1 MTSSMKYARIERERR
16 FLVRDLPADLP
27 STDYQRILDRYIPG
41 TRLRLR
47 RIESPAGE
55 TLALKLT
62 QKYPAAGPEAIIT
75 NVYLNEVEYQRLD
88 ILAGSPLH
96 KRRYGYRYRDH
107 HYSIDVFEGH
117 LLGLILCEVEAES
130 DERLLAAPIPP
141 FATREVT
148 NDPFFTGGRLAT
160 LTSTDVQVR
169 LTDLGIIHSELVGK
183 L

>member
-1 MTSSMKYARIERERR
+1 MKYARIERERR

-47 RIESPAGE
+47 RIETPAGE

-62 QKYPAAGPEAIIT
+62 QKYLAVGSETIIT
-75 NVYLNEVEYQRLD
+75 NLYLNEVEYQQLD
-88 ILAGSPLH
+88 VLAGSPLH
-96 KRRYGYRYRDH
+96 KRRYAYRYRNH

-148 NDPFFTGGRLAT
+148 DDPFFTGGRLAT
-160 LTSTDVQVR
+160 LTSAHIQAR
-169 LTDLGIIHSELVGK
+169 LAELENQQM
-183 L
+183 